1 MILAHKIRLEP
12 TEKQEQDFRKA
23 CGCSRFTW
31 NWALTEW
38 DRHYRETGKSPDV
51 YELKK
56 RWNRE
61 KPAWVLESPRDANSA
76 VFPNL
81 KKAFTAFFR
90 GTARHPRLKSRHRS
104 RNSFYVSNDKFTV
117 DGDRVRLPRIGR
129 VRMTEELRFDG
140 KIMSGTVSERA
151 GKWYLSVSVDTEVEP
166 VHGDE
171 VVGIDLG
178 LKQFATLS
186 TGEVLTAPQPL
197 KRGLALLARRSR
209 QHSRK
214 MKGGRN
220 REKSR
225 LRLARLHARISD
237 TRQDWLHKTTT
248 SLVARAKL
256 LVVEDLSLS
265 GMTKLWGRKMADTSL
280 GEFLRQL
287 AYKCLK
293 GDCGLLAA
301 DRFFPSS
308 QLCSDCGTRH
318 RLGLDERV
326 FVCPS
331 CGSMKCRDL
340 NAALNLYTLGL
351 RGINA
356 CGHEGS
362 GYPHTWAVKP
372 SWMKQELNSCVLART
387 Y

>member
-12 TEKQEQDFRKA
+12 TVKQEQDFWKA

-31 NWALTEW
+31 NWALSEW
-38 DRHYRETGKSPDV
+38 DRHYKATGKSPNI

-56 RWNRE
+56 RWNKE
-61 KPAWVLESPRDANSA
+61 KPDWVLESPRDANSA

-81 KKAFTAFFR
+81 QKAFAAFFR
-90 GTARHPRLKSRHRS
+90 KTAKHPRFKSKHKS
-104 RNSFYVSNDKFTV
+104 RNSFSVANDKFAV
-117 DGDRVRLPRIGR
+117 DGNHVRLPKIGR

-140 KIMSGTVSERA
+140 KIMNGTVSERA
-151 GKWYLSVSVDTEVEP
+151 GKWYLSISVDTTVSP

-171 VVGIDLG
+171 VIGIDLG
-178 LKQFATLS
+178 LNQFAAFS

-197 KRGLALLARRSR
+197 KKGIELLARRSR

-237 TRQDWLHKTTT
+237 RRQDWLHKATT
-248 SLVARAKL
+248 SLAARAKL
-256 LVVEDLSLS
+256 LVVEDLCLS
-265 GMTKLWGRKMADTSL
+265 GMVKLWGRKMADTSL
-280 GEFLRQL
+280 GEFRRQL
-287 AYKCLK
+287 TYKCLK
-293 GDCGLLAA
+293 NDCGLLAA

-308 QLCSDCGTRH
+308 QLCSDCGARH

-326 FVCPS
+326 FVCHA
-331 CGSMKCRDL
+331 CGSTRCRDL
-340 NAALNLYTLGL
+340 NAALNLHTLGL

-362 GYPHTWAVKP
+362 GYSHTWVVKP
-372 SWMKQELNSCVLART
+372 SWLKQELNSCALART
-387 Y
+387 H